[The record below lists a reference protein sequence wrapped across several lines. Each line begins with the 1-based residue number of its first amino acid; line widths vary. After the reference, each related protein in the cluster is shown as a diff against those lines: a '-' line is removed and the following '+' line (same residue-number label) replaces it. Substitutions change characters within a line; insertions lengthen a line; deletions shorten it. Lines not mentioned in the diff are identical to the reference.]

1 MYVCVEGR
9 GGGGGGGRAALQK
22 DPPNSFSPVTSTNVG
37 ISPQNFE
44 QRLPFKKVV
53 FLVKS
58 SQNWGY
64 DNFFYTNG
72 RVTKL

>member
-9 GGGGGGGRAALQK
+9 GGRGGGSAAAQK